1 MDKEQNEIVLS
12 EVLKLIEALRK
23 IGLSQAQI
31 DQVLKDI
38 NTK

>member
-1 MDKEQNEIVLS
+1 MDLS

>member
-1 MDKEQNEIVLS
+1 MNKEQNEMVLS

-23 IGLSQAQI
+23 IGLTQAQI

-38 NTK
+38 YTK

>member
-1 MDKEQNEIVLS
+1 MDKEHNEMDLS

-31 DQVLKDI
+31 DQVLRY
-38 NTK
+38 

>member
-1 MDKEQNEIVLS
+1 MDKEQNEMVLS